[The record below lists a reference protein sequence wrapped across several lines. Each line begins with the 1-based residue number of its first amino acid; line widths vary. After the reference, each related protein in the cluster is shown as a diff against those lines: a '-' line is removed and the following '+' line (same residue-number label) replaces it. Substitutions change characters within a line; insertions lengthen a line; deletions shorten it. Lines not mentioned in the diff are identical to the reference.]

1 VAFIESISEEKA
13 TGQLRELYDA
23 RVQKRGYVPNYLK
36 ALSLRPEVYQAWCD
50 LEMSI
55 RKNMRFRRYELV
67 TIVAAA
73 NLECTY

>member
-1 VAFIESISEEKA
+1 MAFIETVSEEKA
-13 TGQLRELYDA
+13 IGQLRELYDA

-36 ALSLRPEVYQAWCD
+36 ALGLRPEVYQAWCD

-55 RKNMRFRRYELV
+55 RRNMRFRRYELV

-73 NLECTY
+73 SLECTY

>member
-1 VAFIESISEEKA
+1 VAFIDSIPEEKA
-13 TGQLRELYDA
+13 SGQLRELYDA
-23 RVQKRGYVPNYLK
+23 RVQKRGYVPNYVK